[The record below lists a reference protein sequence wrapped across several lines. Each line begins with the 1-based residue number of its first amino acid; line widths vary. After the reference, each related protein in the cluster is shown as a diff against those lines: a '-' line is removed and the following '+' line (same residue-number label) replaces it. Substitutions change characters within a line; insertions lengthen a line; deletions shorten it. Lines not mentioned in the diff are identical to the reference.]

1 MANIVPDRG
10 QNPKRRVKYSDMNV
24 EVTKPSGAIHI
35 SHMGDDNHLFSRRY
49 YGYTKKEAMKQ
60 HKDAYEKGK

>member
-1 MANIVPDRG
+1 MAVTSMGEEGDPTSRYQILFVNHVLVKATR
-10 QNPKRRVKYSDMNV
+10 KRWD
-24 EVTKPSGAIHI
+24 
-35 SHMGDDNHLFSRRY
+35 DDNHLFSKSY